1 VPPTLDLPP
10 TPEPPA
16 VVNLLTHGFRVTAD
30 AVPATLLDLAAR
42 GVVTLQHRGPDVFV
56 CRLGAVPDGLTSYEQ
71 RVVALLR
78 ERTASDGFVP
88 PGALTT
94 GPEQEAKGWRR
105 AFQGEVVADA
115 RRRGLC
121 RPIADAK
128 LVGLLFLGL
137 LGPGVLWWHR
147 SSAVGI
153 AFVAAGALVLAGIL
167 GRHTQRET
175 PEGLASASRWLGV
188 RQALRQDEV
197 FSTLPPITVGL
208 WKRYLAY
215 GAALGVA
222 PGAVRPIPI
231 GAESD
236 TRAWSDYGGHWR
248 AVRVEYPNA
257 FPLGWG
263 LSPLAAFVGA
273 GFAAVF
279 SGFLVAVFAGPVAS
293 ASVGAA
299 LPFLAVGS
307 VALLVALIVFCRA
320 IADLFGSP
328 LTVRG
333 EILRLRVYGDKNKRR
348 YVGVDDGTAP
358 RIRAFVVE
366 PMLYRLLEQGELV
379 DVTVT
384 RHLRHVREIEEAA
397 RVG

>member
-1 VPPTLDLPP
+1 
-10 TPEPPA
+10 
-16 VVNLLTHGFRVTAD
+16 
-30 AVPATLLDLAAR
+30 
-42 GVVTLQHRGPDVFV
+42 VTLQHRGPDVFV
-56 CRLGAVPDGLTSYEQ
+56 CKLGAVPDSLTPYEQ

-78 ERTASDGFVP
+78 ERAESDGFVP

-94 GPEQEAKGWRR
+94 GPEQEAKGWRK
-105 AFQGEVVADA
+105 AFDGEVVADA
-115 RRRGLC
+115 QRRGLC

-128 LVGLLFLGL
+128 LVGLLLLGL
-137 LGPGVLWWHR
+137 LVPGVLWWHK
-147 SSAVGI
+147 SSAAGI
-153 AFVAAGALVLAGIL
+153 AFIVVGALVLAGVL
-167 GRHTQRET
+167 GRHSQRET

-197 FSTLPPITVGL
+197 FPTLPPITVGL

-222 PGAVRPIPI
+222 PGAVRPIPM

-248 AVRVEYPNA
+248 AVQVEYPTA

-263 LSPLAAFVGA
+263 LSPPAAFFGA

-279 SGFLVAVFAGPVAS
+279 LGFLVAVFAGPVAR
-293 ASVGAA
+293 ASLGAA
-299 LPFLAVGS
+299 LPFIV
-307 VALLVALIVFCRA
+307 VASIVLLVALIVFCRA
-320 IADLFGSP
+320 VADLFGSP

-348 YVGVDDGTAP
+348 YVAVDDGTSS
-358 RIRAFVVE
+358 RIRAFVIE

-384 RHLRHVREIEEAA
+384 RHLRRVKEIAKT
-397 RVG
+397 G